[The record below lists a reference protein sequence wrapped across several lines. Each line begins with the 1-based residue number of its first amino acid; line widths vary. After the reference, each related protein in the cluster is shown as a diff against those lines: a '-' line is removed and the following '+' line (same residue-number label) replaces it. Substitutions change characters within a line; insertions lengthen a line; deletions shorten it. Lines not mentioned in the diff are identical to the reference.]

1 MGCKNGQIHLLLETE
16 LLERLK
22 QEAQRYGITL
32 SELCRR
38 KLLGEAISEE
48 IILIRKVLEV
58 LRNNKSK

>member
-16 LLERLK
+16 LLNRLK
-22 QEAQRYGITL
+22 REAQQYSITL

-48 IILIRKVLEV
+48 IILIRKVMEV
-58 LRNNKSK
+58 LKNEKK